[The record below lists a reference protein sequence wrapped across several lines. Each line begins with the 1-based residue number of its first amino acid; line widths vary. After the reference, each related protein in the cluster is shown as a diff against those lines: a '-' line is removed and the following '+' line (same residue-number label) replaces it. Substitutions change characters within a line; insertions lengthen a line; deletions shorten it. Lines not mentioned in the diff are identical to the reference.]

1 MGKAKIRERQVVQRK
16 ISELKPHPDNARTH
30 SEAQVAK
37 IVASLRTY
45 GFTNPVLIDEA
56 DTILAGHARCLAA
69 PKAGYVN
76 APCIVLAGLTEAQK
90 RAYVIADNKLALEAG
105 WDESMLAG
113 EFMKLRSMDFDLR
126 LTGFDFAEID
136 DILAGVQPG
145 QAAVVLNSLAEKFGA
160 PPFSVLD
167 ARQGYWQARKR
178 AWLALGIKSELGRS
192 DNTMN
197 TSGVYLN
204 QQKWRRDKKRAQ
216 RANGA
221 GVR

>member
-1 MGKAKIRERQVVQRK
+1 
-16 ISELKPHPDNARTH
+16 
-30 SEAQVAK
+30 
-37 IVASLRTY
+37 
-45 GFTNPVLIDEA
+45 
-56 DTILAGHARCLAA
+56 
-69 PKAGYVN
+69 
-76 APCIVLAGLTEAQK
+76 
-90 RAYVIADNKLALEAG
+90 
-105 WDESMLAG
+105 
-113 EFMKLRSMDFDLR
+113 MDFDLR

-204 QQKWRRDKKRAQ
+204 QQKWRRDKKRVQ
-216 RANGA
+216 RAKGA